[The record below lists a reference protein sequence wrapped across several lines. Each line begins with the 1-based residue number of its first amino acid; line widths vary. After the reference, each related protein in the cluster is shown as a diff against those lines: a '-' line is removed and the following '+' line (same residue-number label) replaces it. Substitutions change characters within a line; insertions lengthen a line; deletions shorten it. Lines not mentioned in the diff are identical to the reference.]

1 MNDAQQI
8 DAHLTKTVEAQGRIE
23 RSFNA
28 IHLAAADAFKADG
41 MPEGLATHLSF
52 DLADT
57 AISEIIKAVED
68 HTGQHLM
75 PTARAVILSN
85 PQVVRAVTDRIV
97 ELALTNRR
105 YREIKRENTKAL
117 LANESARSASDTFA
131 RVQRE
136 GIPGTAHATEAA
148 HQLNLNADG
157 HSSHVGKEALYTGVA
172 PADVER
178 QHADPVKTMARNSEG
193 KLVDE
198 KVLDRARDKAVE
210 LATHGHQSGPAKR
223 RKKRGK

>member
-8 DAHLTKTVEAQGRIE
+8 DAHLTRTVTAQGRIE
-23 RSFNA
+23 RTFNA

-131 RVQRE
+131 HVRRE

-148 HQLNLNADG
+148 HQFNLSPDA
-157 HSSHVGKEALYTGVA
+157 HSSHVGKQNLQRGIA
-172 PADVER
+172 PAEVER
-178 QHADPVKTMARNSEG
+178 LPKDQPKVMARNSEG
-193 KLVDE
+193 RLVDE
-198 KVLDRARDKAVE
+198 KVLGRAKAKAAQLDA
-210 LATHGHQSGPAKR
+210 LASKYAA
-223 RKKRGK
+223 KKRKRK